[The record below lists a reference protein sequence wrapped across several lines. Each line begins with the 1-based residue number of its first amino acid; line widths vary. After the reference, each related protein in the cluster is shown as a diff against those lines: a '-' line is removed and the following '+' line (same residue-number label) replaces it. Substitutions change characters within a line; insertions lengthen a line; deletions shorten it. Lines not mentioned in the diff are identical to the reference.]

1 MAVSGREIE
10 GQIRELAELGDSII
24 DAERVL
30 LLALASGGLELDPGL
45 AELGGEV
52 TESDVRDA
60 GVDWYGFGVIP
71 GGYKRLLN
79 AKVEGAE
86 GVS

>member
-1 MAVSGREIE
+1 MAVSEREVE
-10 GQIRELAELGDSII
+10 GQIRELVELGDSII

-30 LLALASGGLELDPGL
+30 VLALAFGGSELVPGL

-60 GVDWYGFGVIP
+60 GVDWYGFEVIP
-71 GGYKRLLN
+71 GRYKRLLN
-79 AKVEGAE
+79 ASVGGAG